1 MNQISNTARIILN
14 DSIEKV
20 FPLFSPLEEKKWE
33 NDWNPDFLY
42 PSNGEFVENLVFNT
56 KSSNKIEKKFNWIIS
71 YLDIKDYL
79 VVYTVFTENRV
90 WTIKVQCVDI
100 EKNKTAAEI
109 KYTFTSLN
117 KKGIEINRESLEKM
131 YKKDLKDWETA
142 INYFL
147 KTGKIS
153 NH

>member
-1 MNQISNTARIILN
+1 M
-14 DSIEKV
+14 
-20 FPLFSPLEEKKWE
+20 
-33 NDWNPDFLY
+33 
-42 PSNGEFVENLVFNT
+42 
-56 KSSNKIEKKFNWIIS
+56 
-71 YLDIKDYL
+71 
-79 VVYTVFTENRV
+79 
-90 WTIKVQCVDI
+90 QCVDI

-109 KYTFTSLN
+109 KYTFPSLN